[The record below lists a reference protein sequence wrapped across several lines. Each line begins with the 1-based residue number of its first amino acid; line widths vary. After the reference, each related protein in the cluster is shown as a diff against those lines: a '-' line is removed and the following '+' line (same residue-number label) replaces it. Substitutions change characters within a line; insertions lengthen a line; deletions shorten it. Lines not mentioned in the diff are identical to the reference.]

1 MTTKRPFRYLVT
13 VSLILLLIP
22 LCYEVS
28 QNLLAA
34 QAQYPAVRSTIFLD
48 TTSPTFTLPTA
59 GASGPIAYTVT
70 DFSGATVMQGRSLAT
85 GSQTSLTLPR
95 LPDDYYVLQ
104 VTSSISGSPANQTIP
119 FAVVAPFTAAANS
132 PFGVGA
138 HFTNGYNPGLAQ
150 PIAAMGAG
158 AIRDDAT
165 WAMIERS
172 AGSYTFNNFDPYMQV
187 LQQNTLDPLLVL
199 DYNNRFYDND
209 QTPYNSA
216 GFSAFADYAK
226 ALVLHYGPQLK
237 AVEVYNEYNGT
248 FSTGPCARQPACYA
262 QLLRYTYQAIKS
274 VRPDVTVVGGAALY
288 ADLLW
293 FNELFESGG
302 LSYMDAVSDHPYAPF
317 YFFSPEVQGLE
328 GQMQS
333 LQALIKR
340 YNHGQAKPIWITE
353 MGWPSS
359 YMDMSESRQADY
371 LVRGMVLSLAAG
383 VQKIFWYDFLND
395 GNTTSQMEQNFGL
408 LRLPDAAG
416 YYTPKPAY
424 VAYAVLS
431 RELASRSFSGSEAV
445 APGIYDMRY
454 SGNLRVL
461 WSTPFG
467 QNVALSTNSPVTA
480 TSMTGRTRTLVP
492 SGGRIIL
499 NLSADPVYIQGNIS
513 GVTWTW

>member
-1 MTTKRPFRYLVT
+1 VSTKRSFRYLVT
-13 VSLILLLIP
+13 VSLLLLLIP

-34 QAQYPAVRSTIFLD
+34 QAAYPAVRSAIFLD
-48 TTSPTFTLPTA
+48 TTAPTFTLPTA
-59 GASGPIAYTVT
+59 GASGNVAYSVT
-70 DFSGATVMQGRSLAT
+70 DFSGATVMQGQSMVT
-85 GSQTSLTLPR
+85 GQQTSLTLPR

-104 VTSSISGSPANQTIP
+104 VTNRVSGSPVTQTIP
-119 FAVVAPFTAAANS
+119 FAVVAPFTSAANS
-132 PFGVGA
+132 PFGVGV

-150 PIAAMGAG
+150 SIATMGAG
-158 AIRDDAT
+158 TIRDDAT
-165 WAMIERS
+165 WAMIEQS
-172 AGSYTFNNFDPYMQV
+172 QGSYTFNNFDPYMQV
-187 LQQNTLDPLLVL
+187 LQQNTLDPLLTL
-199 DYNNRFYDND
+199 DYNNRFYDNN

-216 GFSAFADYAK
+216 GFSAFANYAK

-248 FSTGPCARQPACYA
+248 FSTGPCARQPSCYA

-288 ADLLW
+288 ADLPW
-293 FNELFESGG
+293 FNELFENGG
-302 LSYMDAVSDHPYAPF
+302 LSYMDAVSVHPYAPF
-317 YFFSPEVQGLE
+317 YFFSPEAQGLE

-333 LQALIKR
+333 LQSLIKQ

-353 MGWPSS
+353 IGWPSS

-408 LRLPDAAG
+408 LREPDTAG

-424 VAYAVLS
+424 VAYAVLA
-431 RELASRSFSGSEAV
+431 RELAARSFIGSETV
-445 APGIYDMRY
+445 APGIYAMRY
-454 SGNLRVL
+454 SNNLRIL

-480 TSMTGRTRTLVP
+480 VSMTGKTWTLVP
-492 SGGRIIL
+492 SGGRIVL
-499 NLSADPVYIQGNIS
+499 NLSIDPVYIQGNIS